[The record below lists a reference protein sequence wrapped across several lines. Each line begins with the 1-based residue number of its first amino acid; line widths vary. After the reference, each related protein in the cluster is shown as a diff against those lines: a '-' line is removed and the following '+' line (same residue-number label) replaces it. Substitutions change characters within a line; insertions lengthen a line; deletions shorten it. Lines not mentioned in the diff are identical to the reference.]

1 MNFKVFFFISAFCF
15 ISLNL
20 FSQKTLD
27 IITEENI
34 SNEFEQAAEQSTQ
47 DVDLSQLSDELQ
59 WLKEHPIDLNTAT
72 KEDLQ
77 KLNLLSDIE
86 NNNILNYIK
95 KNGKMLSIYELQSV
109 DGFYEDLIKKI
120 LPFVYV
126 SKNIFQPKLTLKNIF
141 NYGYND
147 LLLRSSRTLQKQA
160 GYSTQD
166 SSGKFLG
173 SPEKYTLKYRFY
185 YQNNISCGLTA
196 VKHSGEEFFK
206 GTQKNGFDFYS
217 FHFYYHQKG
226 FIKTVAIGDYQVQ
239 FGQGLTIWKGFS
251 ISKTTDIMN
260 VKKNGLG
267 IKPYHSDNEFNFMR
281 GAATTLS
288 FSHIEVT
295 PFFSCKKVDATLN
308 QSSETG
314 DNPVSFSSLI
324 ESPIHATI
332 NDMIKKHNLTETIY
346 GIHASSVFKKLTIG
360 TGIYRL
366 TYSLPQIQQNVL
378 YNKFEFQ
385 GSCNSNAGVDYSL
398 LLKKISLFGEVSKT
412 LKAGS
417 AMLQGFS
424 AQLTRDISFSMLYRN
439 YAKDFHPLL
448 SKSFSENTTSENEKG
463 LFIGI
468 LFKLLS
474 VINVYAYCDYYTF
487 PWLKYQTNAPS
498 CGNDYMF
505 RFEYIPSD
513 EMKMIFQFSQK
524 NKQINI
530 ASASDAINYLENSSH
545 QNLKYSLYYQ
555 VSSSFFMQSRIE
567 CVKNKTEN
575 NSEKQGW
582 LIFQDIIYK
591 NSDHPFS
598 VVFRYAVFGCDT
610 YDERIYAYENDVAYD
625 YSMATYYY
633 SGSRTSIMLKF
644 KINKYSDC
652 QIKFNH
658 TFYSNKNEIG
668 TGANKINGN
677 KVSDIKLQLRIML

>member
-1 MNFKVFFFISAFCF
+1 MNFKVLFFTFAFCF
-15 ISLNL
+15 ISWNL
-20 FSQKTLD
+20 FSQKTLNLNS
-27 IITEENI
+27 EENI

-47 DVDLSQLSDELQ
+47 DVDLSQLNDELQ
-59 WLKEHPIDLNTAT
+59 RLKEHPIDLNSTT
-72 KEDLQ
+72 KDELQ

-86 NNNILNYIK
+86 INNILNYIK

-126 SKNIFQPKLTLKNIF
+126 SKNIFQPKLTLKNIIK
-141 NYGYND
+141 YCHND
-147 LLLRSSRTLQKQA
+147 LLLRPSRTLQKQA

-173 SPEKYTLKYRFY
+173 SPEKYTLKYRFF

-226 FIKTVAIGDYQVQ
+226 FVKTVAIGDYQVQ

-267 IKPYHSDNEFNFMR
+267 IKPYHSENEFNFMR

-295 PFFSCKKVDATLN
+295 PFFSYKKIDATLN
-308 QSSETG
+308 QSSGTVV
-314 DNPVSFSSLI
+314 NPASFSSLI
-324 ESPIHATI
+324 ESPIHATM
-332 NDMIKKHNLTETIY
+332 NDMNKKHNLTETIY

-366 TYSLPQIQQNVL
+366 AYSLPQIQQNVL

-385 GSCNSNAGVDYSL
+385 GSCNSNAGIDYSL

-412 LKAGS
+412 LNAGS
-417 AMLQGFS
+417 AMLQGLT

-439 YAKDFHPLL
+439 YAKDFHPFL

-463 LFIGI
+463 LFMGI
-468 LFKLLS
+468 LFRPLS
-474 VINVYAYCDYYTF
+474 VMNIYTYCDYYTF

-498 CGNDYMF
+498 CGNDYML
-505 RFEYIPSD
+505 RCEYIPSD

-530 ASASDAINYLENSSH
+530 ASTSDAISYLENTIH
-545 QNLKYSLYYQ
+545 QNFKYSLYYKI
-555 VSSSFFMQSRIE
+555 SSTFLMQSRIE
-567 CVKNKTEN
+567 CVRNKTEN
-575 NSEKQGW
+575 NPVKQGW
-582 LIFQDIIYK
+582 LVFQDVIYK
-591 NSDHPFS
+591 NPDHPFS
-598 VVFRYAVFGCDT
+598 VVFRYALFGCDT

-625 YSMATYYY
+625 YTMTTYYY
-633 SGSRTSIMLKF
+633 SGSRTSVLINL
-644 KINKYSDC
+644 KINKYSNC
-652 QIKFNH
+652 QIKFDH
-658 TFYSNKNEIG
+658 TFYNNKNGIG

-677 KVSDIKLQLRIML
+677 KVDDIKLQLRFML